1 MKKFVLAA
9 IAVLSIGAGS
19 AFAAQTVTNHLGQ
32 VIVTGA
38 KVWVAPHFSLASIR
52 RRGLF
57 ASCAAAR
64 HSFRAEPCRA

>member
-32 VIVTGA
+32 VIDGPAYSSDVSG
-38 KVWVAPHFSLASIR
+38 
-52 RRGLF
+52 G
-57 ASCAAAR
+57 
-64 HSFRAEPCRA
+64 